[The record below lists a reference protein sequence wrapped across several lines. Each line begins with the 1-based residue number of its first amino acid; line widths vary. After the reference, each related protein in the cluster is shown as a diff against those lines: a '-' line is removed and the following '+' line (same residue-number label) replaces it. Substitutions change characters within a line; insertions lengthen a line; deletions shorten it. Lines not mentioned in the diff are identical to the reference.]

1 MTGRTLILFLSNGRS
16 LGHWREE
23 GLLSRELLLYAEFL
37 RQNVFER
44 VLLFTYDPA
53 DQAILDDLA
62 KADPVYGRMALLAPG
77 SRAHRGLGAVLD
89 GVVRVW
95 RARNEIAQ
103 AAWLKTNQVSGSWT
117 AVFAAR
123 LCRRPLMIRLGYLLS
138 RRFAMNGQ
146 NLRWRLAL
154 LLERLAFRA
163 ATRVV
168 VTSAEALKTVA
179 ADPAVARKASLVP
192 TYVDVDTFRAKGRY
206 DFEGPMIYV
215 GRLEPQ
221 KNLINLVRACRQT
234 GRGLDLIGV
243 GSLEG
248 EIAREAEG
256 AHPPIRLLG
265 RLPNE
270 IVAERLQDHTVFI
283 LPSHYEGLPKV
294 LIEAMATGLISIG
307 SDVPGVVDLIED
319 GRTGYLIRGFETADI
334 AAQIER
340 AHAERNAALGSAAR
354 AKIEETFSL
363 QRYLKAEAALFAQGA
378 V

>member
-1 MTGRTLILFLSNGRS
+1 MSGRTLIFFLSNGRS

-37 RQNVFER
+37 RQGVFDR
-44 VLLFTYDPA
+44 VQLFTYDPA

-62 KADPVYGRMALLAPG
+62 KADPIYGRMALLAPG
-77 SRAHRGLGAVLD
+77 RRARRGFGAVLD
-89 GVVRVW
+89 GFGRVW
-95 RARNEIAQ
+95 RAREEIAK

-117 AVFAAR
+117 AVVAAR
-123 LCRRPLMIRLGYLLS
+123 LSRRPLMIRLGYLLS
-138 RRFAMNGQ
+138 RRFVMNGQ
-146 NLRWRLAL
+146 KLRWRLAL

-163 ATRVV
+163 ATQVV
-168 VTSAEALKTVA
+168 VTSDDARKTVA
-179 ADPAVARKASLVP
+179 ADPAVADKVALVP
-192 TYVDVDTFRAKGRY
+192 TYVDVETFRAKGRY
-206 DFEGPMIYV
+206 DFDRPMIYV
-215 GRLEPQ
+215 GRLEPP

-243 GSLEG
+243 GSLAA

-256 AHPPIRLLG
+256 ADPPIRLLG

-294 LIEAMATGLISIG
+294 LVEAMASGLVSIG

-319 GRTGYLIRGFETADI
+319 GRTGYLIRGFEPADI

-363 QRYLKAEAALFAQGA
+363 QRYLKAEAELFAQGTA
-378 V
+378 